1 LKSLFAFFRVDNSTE
16 NEIKDLKKRFE
27 ESQRSF
33 EKNQKQ
39 LEKMIETVD
48 NLVKHIAAAEEHIIT
63 LAAHTA
69 MIEIMIS
76 ADHSSNNAFSRN
88 SNDNLIN

>member
-1 LKSLFAFFRVDNSTE
+1 LKSLFDFFRVDNSIE

-27 ESQRSF
+27 ES
-33 EKNQKQ
+33 QKQ

-48 NLVKHIAAAEEHIIT
+48 NLVKHIAVAEEHIAT
-63 LAAHTA
+63 LATHNI
-69 MIEIMIS
+69 MMEIIIS
-76 ADHSSNNAFSRN
+76 ANHSSNNAFSRN

>member
-1 LKSLFAFFRVDNSTE
+1 
-16 NEIKDLKKRFE
+16 
-27 ESQRSF
+27 
-33 EKNQKQ
+33 
-39 LEKMIETVD
+39 MIETVD